1 MLLFR
6 RIERLEWRDF
16 GNDRVGEDTRREDIG
31 VRKAIRVALAGAMT
45 LVAMGMAAP
54 PASANNYRDY
64 HIQVSQQM
72 GATVKI
78 CLKAESYD
86 EANRD
91 YRESCTGDALVLT
104 KHDLTVQI
112 TDRHRVWLNVN
123 VAFGESADQITLHN
137 GYNHTLQR
145 HVFESHWC
153 ALVGTTLI
161 WQAECTS
168 DSSGKEVYHWQ

>member
-1 MLLFR
+1 M
-6 RIERLEWRDF
+6 
-16 GNDRVGEDTRREDIG
+16 
-31 VRKAIRVALAGAMT
+31 RKAIRVALAGAMT

-91 YRESCTGDALVLT
+91 YRESCTGDALVAT

-112 TDRHRVWLNVN
+112 TDRHRVWLHVN

-161 WQAECTS
+161 WKAECSS